1 MTVNLIGGKTEGLP
15 IERPSVICIDIENR
29 TDVEIWMKYDEKI
42 GEFYWE
48 NSTANPTPARE
59 LREQAYETMLYAE
72 NGNPLILW
80 DSEPITIDAAND
92 LWAKYAAENHPDA
105 NILQELIKA
114 AKEYI
119 RGLYPD
125 EVD

>member
-1 MTVNLIGGKTEGLP
+1 MKKYALLNK
-15 IERPSVICIDIENR
+15 ERIISITSEIDEYTARKINAVDVTNFNVKVGMNISEVLKNPS
-29 TDVEIWMKYDEKI
+29 
-42 GEFYWE
+42 
-48 NSTANPTPARE
+48 A
-59 LREQAYETMLYAE
+59 LREQAYKTMLYAE